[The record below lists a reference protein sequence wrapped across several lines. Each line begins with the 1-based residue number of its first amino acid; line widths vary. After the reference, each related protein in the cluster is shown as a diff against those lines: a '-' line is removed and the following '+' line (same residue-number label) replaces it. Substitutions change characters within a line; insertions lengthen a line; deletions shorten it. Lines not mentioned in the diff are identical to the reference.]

1 MYREKE
7 TYIGKTV
14 GDNIIGFKSMAIV
27 DDTFN
32 VTFFKCGLKKKCLNK
47 PFLEINVRMK
57 LKSSNEQEIYENYFH
72 KKG

>member
-14 GDNIIGFKSMAIV
+14 GDNIIGFKSRTIV

-32 VTFFKCGLKKKCLNK
+32 VTFFKCGLKNKCLNK
-47 PFLEINVRMK
+47 PFFEINIMK
-57 LKSSNEQEIYENYFH
+57 FKNSNQLETHEN
-72 KKG
+72 